1 MALLPDTATDGARIV
16 GERICAAVR
25 GHQFKLRGR
34 NGMIPMTA
42 SIGVAT
48 FPDHGADY
56 DSVFAAADR
65 ALYRVKRQG
74 RDGAAS
80 ASGSGEDPGHL
91 PLSIE
96 RFVGR
101 VEELR
106 SLIRLLDD
114 SAEQK
119 PRVVGIVG
127 EAGIGKTTIMKQLE
141 PEVRLRAGSL
151 VSGRSQEADVQPP
164 YGPWA
169 EVINSIRRIGRVPVR
184 PWKELPQIV
193 PGLAMATQQIERTA
207 GSRYALLEEI
217 AEYIR
222 LAAQERPLV
231 ILLDDFQW
239 ADSASWDT
247 LEYLLP
253 QLESERLLICLTLRA
268 EETQGEVLERR
279 RRISRNEIFH
289 ELSLSRLTR
298 DELKQWIEGAFH
310 RQDVG
315 REFLAFLYRHTEGN
329 PLFVVQVLRTL
340 VDEGAIWYT
349 GDRWEWRPVS
359 ELRLP
364 VAISDLISRRLSR
377 LSPESHTLLTV
388 AAVIGREF
396 DIDLALEAGAGTED
410 ELLDAI
416 DEGVR
421 AAVLQQSAER
431 GGDRYSFTHEK
442 MAEVLRDSA
451 NSRRLRK
458 VHESVA
464 RARERRTPE
473 ALSEIAVHYD
483 AAGLQAPAYAFSL
496 RAADRA
502 KSVYAHQEASEYLR
516 IAERNATGPAELAE
530 VRVRLATVAEETGH
544 YDEAEELCHLA
555 IDWFAAHENPTRT
568 LALRRLRERLR
579 EALGQP
585 ARVTLESCMTLL
597 EEARQLG
604 SEDEQVALLMMLSQ
618 AHARLGEGRAA
629 QEMAAGA
636 VAISQRLNDK
646 ALLAAALNRLALT
659 LRTTQ
664 PDLAV
669 QNWRQALEI
678 HREMGDYRGQAR
690 CHNNLGMFFTDSGQW
705 TVAQQEF
712 NTAIGF
718 ARSAGNPSDWGTAT
732 LNLGAV
738 VMKCRDFDRAR
749 ELFGESLAI
758 FAAIKSSERQLYAL
772 YNLAHLDRE
781 RGEFEAAAEL
791 YDVASSLAQR
801 IGQSDVEI
809 GAMAGAGLSLLY
821 LGKVDAARVAS
832 LESSERLRARPDWFN
847 GREIAETLQIRLAA
861 LAGDREGAL
870 KQFEAA
876 ISLAEATDFY
886 SAAWLTAECAD
897 ILIEFDRERI
907 RSSVTR
913 FADKAKDFGLSEIS
927 RRYADVLAR
936 T

>member
-1 MALLPDTATDGARIV
+1 
-16 GERICAAVR
+16 
-25 GHQFKLRGR
+25 
-34 NGMIPMTA
+34 MTA
-42 SIGVAT
+42 SIGIAT

-74 RDGAAS
+74 RDGAAT

-106 SLIRLLDD
+106 ALIRLLDD
-114 SAEQK
+114 ASEQK
-119 PRVVGIVG
+119 PRVVAISG

-141 PEVRLRAGSL
+141 PEVRLRAGSMA
-151 VSGRSQEADVQPP
+151 SGRSQEADVQPP

-169 EVINSIRRIGRVPVR
+169 EVINAIRRLGRVPIR
-184 PWKELPQIV
+184 QWRELPQIV
-193 PGLAMATQQIERTA
+193 PGLAVGNQPAERTA

-289 ELSLSRLTR
+289 ELPLSRLTR
-298 DELKQWIEGAFH
+298 DELKQWIEAAFH

-396 DIDLALEAGAGTED
+396 DIDLALDAGAGTED

-458 VHESVA
+458 VHEAVA
-464 RARERRTPE
+464 RARERRTPD

-516 IAERNATGPAELAE
+516 IAERNSTGPAELAE
-530 VRVRLATVAEETGH
+530 VRVRLAHVAEEIGQ

-555 IDWFAAHENPTRT
+555 IDWFAVHENPVRT

-579 EALGQP
+579 EQLGQP
-585 ARVTLESCMTLL
+585 AKVTLESCTSLL
-597 EEARQLG
+597 EEAGQLG
-604 SEDEQVALLMMLSQ
+604 CEDERVALLLMLSQ
-618 AHARLGEGRAA
+618 AHTRLGEGRAA
-629 QEMAAGA
+629 QQTAADA
-636 VAISQRLNDK
+636 VTISERLGDK

-659 LRTTQ
+659 MRTTQ
-664 PDLAV
+664 PDHAILH
-669 QNWRQALEI
+669 WRRALEI

-690 CHNNLGMFFTDSGQW
+690 CHNNLGIFFTDSGQW

-791 YDVASSLAQR
+791 YDVASALAQR

-809 GAMAGAGLSLLY
+809 GATAGAGLALLY

-832 LESSERLRARPDWFN
+832 LESSERLRARPEWFN

-861 LAGDREGAL
+861 LDGQPQEAL
-870 KQFEAA
+870 KRFEAA
-876 ISLAEATDFY
+876 VTLAEETDFY

-897 ILIEFDRERI
+897 ILIDIDRERI
-907 RSSVTR
+907 RSSVNR
-913 FADKAKDFGLSEIS
+913 FADKAREFGLSEIS
-927 RRYADVLAR
+927 RRYQDVLAR